1 MKIILTISADT
12 AQLHWL
18 QQQLAAESLVQLDQF
33 SDDQWSGVLSLG
45 GSSRD
50 NSAAVQLPDEW
61 KRCADKVPLQA
72 KIYWWFAW
80 LNEFPIAEATL
91 DALCEKLFET
101 LERRFTEPAVRL
113 VLSLLVS
120 SRYGLMETELLELLS
135 GESQWT
141 DAVGTN
147 DNMWT
152 QLSWIM
158 GSLLLHTDRIR
169 LVDRKLQRVA
179 SVRYADALPSAHQRL
194 HAFYQRQP
202 DTLATPAGSSYT
214 TGSRKPIDHSPNRAK
229 FCELPYHSFRL
240 DVLAYTSSPYL
251 NSLPWIY
258 RKLCATGC
266 VQLLSDMHLLIQ
278 HGIGLPTPALRLLHQ
293 FLVLNM
299 RPLNYDARQFYS
311 LFPAFVR
318 DECSTTA
325 GLSGDA
331 VVAQW
336 LQQFRRI
343 PVAHYETLG
352 NVELLNEQ
360 RRKGSAIGDDD
371 QQQQQQSLAAAK
383 APCSYDAVMNLGGE
397 GNFVASLSVAREEI
411 CVWDVARCV
420 RVRTLRGIPQP
431 TALCPV
437 GDFGAAVL
445 CRREIKV
452 IDLDGCAFKV
462 RAKRYADQ
470 WICWKSNHNF
480 P

>member
-1 MKIILTISADT
+1 M
-12 AQLHWL
+12 
-18 QQQLAAESLVQLDQF
+18 DQF
-33 SDDQWSGVLSLG
+33 TDDQWSGVLSLG
-45 GSSRD
+45 GSGRV
-50 NSAAVQLPDEW
+50 NSAAAQLPDAW
-61 KRCADKVPLQA
+61 TRCADKVPLQA
-72 KIYWWFAW
+72 KLYWWFAW
-80 LNEFPIAEATL
+80 LNEFPVAEATL

-101 LERRFTEPAVRL
+101 LEQRFTEPSVRL

-120 SRYGLMETELLELLS
+120 SRYGLMETELLQLLS
-135 GESQWT
+135 DEPQWT
-141 DAVGTN
+141 GAAGTN
-147 DNMWT
+147 DHTWT
-152 QLSWIM
+152 QFSWIM
-158 GSLLLHTDRIR
+158 GSMLLHTDRIR
-169 LVDRKLQRVA
+169 LVDRKLQHVA
-179 SVRYADALPSAHQRL
+179 SVRYAEALPSAHRRL
-194 HAFYQRQP
+194 HDFYQRQP
-202 DTLATPAGSSYT
+202 DTLSAPAGSTST
-214 TGSRKPIDHSPNRAK
+214 SGSRKPIDHSPNRAK
-229 FCELPYHSFRL
+229 FCELPYHTFRL

-251 NSLPWIY
+251 ISLPWIY

-266 VQLLSDMHLLIQ
+266 VQLLSDLHLLMQ
-278 HGIGLPTPALRLLHQ
+278 HGTKLTTPALRLLHQ

-311 LFPAFVR
+311 LLPAFVR

-325 GLSGDA
+325 GLSEDA
-331 VVAQW
+331 VVNHW

-352 NVELLNEQ
+352 NLELLNEQ
-360 RRKGSAIGDDD
+360 RRKGSAISGDD
-371 QQQQQQSLAAAK
+371 QQQQPSVAAAAVV
-383 APCSYDAVMNLGGE
+383 APCNYDAVMNLGGE

-462 RAKRYADQ
+462 RVRCNGSRRLFD
-470 WICWKSNHNF
+470 INS
-480 P
+480 